1 MLTAK
6 SRDGTLITLPEILTA
21 NMLALIKAS
30 APYYC
35 PCCATE
41 LVIKAGAMKIPHFA
55 HKSNTSCHASS
66 EPESP
71 YHLLA
76 KRQLFSWLKDHGYQA
91 ELEAYLPVIKKRAD
105 ILVKSEE
112 QTYAFEFQ
120 CSTISEAV
128 FIERTESYKSL
139 DITPIW
145 ILAEKNIKRVDAQ
158 EFRLSA
164 FQWLF
169 VTGVSAYPFLWTYCP
184 ERNQLFALKGITPFS
199 PATVF
204 AEMTA
209 APLQLLSPKHL
220 IPRIHEQFPFITLWR
235 YKRKSWCLHRVKAA
249 NLHNPFFLALYRHR
263 LTAATLPIEVGIPV
277 KGMTL
282 IKTAAIEWQA
292 WLYLDVLHKR
302 ELGQFVQ
309 LRTFLQSFQKRVA
322 KGVITLR
329 TLPLVKRDAFHPV
342 YEYIAFL
349 VQAGYLIETT
359 AGCYKLTKEITIP
372 KTMIEQEELE
382 KMFYHEYKWMLE
394 KNNIIYNEKA

>member
-41 LVIKAGAMKIPHFA
+41 LVIKAGSVKIPHFA
-55 HKSNTSCHASS
+55 HKSNTSCYASS

-76 KRQLFSWLKDHGYQA
+76 KRQLFSWLKEHGYQA

-105 ILVKSEE
+105 ILVKVEE
-112 QTYAFEFQ
+112 RTYAFEFQ
-120 CSTISEAV
+120 CSTISKAV

-139 DITPIW
+139 DIMPIW
-145 ILAEKNIKRVDAQ
+145 ILAAKHMKRIDVQ

-169 VTGVSAYPFLWTYCP
+169 VTGRSAYPFLWTYCP
-184 ERNQLFALKGITPFS
+184 ERNELFALKGITPFS
-199 PATVF
+199 PATVL
-204 AEMTA
+204 AEMTS
-209 APLQLLSPKHL
+209 APLPNLSPKQL
-220 IPRIHEQFPFITLWR
+220 LPRIHEQFPFLTLWR
-235 YKRKSWCLHRVKAA
+235 YKRKSWCFHRTKTA
-249 NLHNPFFLALYRHR
+249 NVHDPLFLSLYRNR
-263 LTAATLPIEVGIPV
+263 LTAPTLPIEVGIPV
-277 KGMTL
+277 KGMAL

-292 WLYLDVLHKR
+292 WLYLDVLYKR

-329 TLPLVKRDAFHPV
+329 PLPLVKRDTLHPV
-342 YEYIAFL
+342 YEYISFL
-349 VQAGYLIETT
+349 TQAGYLTETT
-359 AGCYKLTKEITIP
+359 AGCYKLTKEIRIP
-372 KTMIEQEELE
+372 QTMMEQEKLE

-394 KNNIIYNEKA
+394 KNNIIYNENA

>member
-6 SRDGTLITLPEILTA
+6 SCNGALVTLPERLTA
-21 NMLALIKAS
+21 ERLAVIKAS

-41 LVIKAGAMKIPHFA
+41 LVIKAGSIKIPHFA
-55 HKSNTSCHASS
+55 HKSNVSCHASS

-76 KRQLFSWLKDHGYQA
+76 KRQLFAWLNAYGYQA
-91 ELEAYLPVIKKRAD
+91 ELEAYLPAIKKRAD
-105 ILVKSEE
+105 ILVKMKDK
-112 QTYAFEFQ
+112 TYAFEFQ

-128 FIERTESYKSL
+128 FIERTESYKSI

-145 ILAEKNIKRVDAQ
+145 ILAEKHIKRLDVH

-169 VTGVSAYPFLWTYCP
+169 VTGRSAYPFLWTYCP

-199 PATVF
+199 PATVL
-204 AEMTA
+204 AEMTS
-209 APLQLLSPKHL
+209 APLPLLSPKQL
-220 IPRIHEQFPFITLWR
+220 LPRIHEQFLFLTLWR
-235 YKRKSWCLHRVKAA
+235 YKRKSWCLHRAKTA
-249 NLHNPFFLALYRHR
+249 NLQDPLFLSLYRNR

-277 KGMTL
+277 KGMAL
-282 IKTAAIEWQA
+282 IKTAAIEWQT

-302 ELGQFVQ
+302 EAGQLVQ
-309 LRTFLQSFQKRVA
+309 LGAFLQSFQKRVA

-329 TLPLVKRDAFHPV
+329 PLPLVKRDTFHPV
-342 YEYIAFL
+342 YEYISFL
-349 VQAGYLIETT
+349 TQAGYLTETT
-359 AGCYKLTKEITIP
+359 AGWYKLTKEIPIP
-372 KTMIEQEELE
+372 QTMMEQEELE

-394 KNNIIYNEKA
+394 KNNIIYNEE